1 MAPSYDDD
9 ELSILTRLQGQDVA
23 SDDRDTAFEPVEHS
37 QVAAPAPRPPAPVA
51 QAHARL
57 RNVQCEWGRCDKVLW
72 RLMWQAHM
80 DEEHKLRHQGY
91 KTASW
96 HCQWRRC
103 KHVERTHELMETN
116 LRERHFVRDIPFC
129 GMCSKLFVTLD
140 YFVCVSV
147 GNARCLNNDSVP
159 ALYALELQ
167 SHHAEDCW
175 GKVKCQ

>member
-1 MAPSYDDD
+1 MFASPPQKASVRRPRPAPSKPAFHTTV
-9 ELSILTRLQGQDVA
+9 ETIL
-23 SDDRDTAFEPVEHS
+23 
-37 QVAAPAPRPPAPVA
+37 
-51 QAHARL
+51 AHKPTLDAGDL

-72 RLMWQAHM
+72 RRMWQAHM